1 MNQAIQL
8 LVQYLKPLRLWV
20 VCLAVLIITGIGLQ
34 LINPLIIRYFIDT
47 AVAGEDTRPLLLA
60 ALAFLGISIVAQIIG
75 IAAVYVGEDVGWRA
89 TNRLRADL
97 TRHCLQ
103 LDMSF
108 HNAHTPGEMIERI
121 DGDILA
127 LANFFSRFVIRI
139 LGNVLLL
146 VGVLLVVAFVDWRIS
161 LVLLAY
167 IVLGIAAML
176 YLGRIGVPHWQATR
190 QAGAELFGFL
200 EEQLSG
206 TEDVRSS
213 NAVNYVLHHLLKFNQ
228 ALSEKVL
235 KSVTAANLIVMAW
248 VGLYVVGQTVTFL
261 LGYTL
266 LGAGLITIGSV
277 YLVIYYTYFVFGRL
291 SEITAQIQDLQQAA
305 GSLKRVAELYAVESQ
320 IKSEP
325 HPTVLP
331 PGPLAVYFDN
341 VTFGYTEQE
350 PVLQNISFC
359 LPAGRT
365 LGLLGRTGSG
375 KTTITRLLFRLYD
388 PIQGTIR
395 LGVEDHYA
403 QPETYD
409 LRQFTLSEV
418 HQRISLVTQNVQL
431 FTASV
436 RDNVTL
442 FDKRIPDTQI
452 RQVMADLGLSDWYE
466 KLPAGLDTLVGTGG
480 SNLSAG
486 EAQLLAF
493 VRIFLRN
500 PNVVILDEAS
510 SRLDP
515 ATEKRIEHAIDKL
528 LENRTGIIVA
538 HRLSTVHRADHI
550 LIIEDGQIQEF
561 GDYDVLVQDSTSR
574 FYNLLQAGL
583 EEALA

>member
-1 MNQAIQL
+1 MNQAVQL
-8 LVQYLKPLRLWV
+8 LIHYLKPMRLRV
-20 VCLAVLIITGIGLQ
+20 IGLAVLIVISIGLQ
-34 LINPLIIRYFIDT
+34 LVNPLILRYFIDT
-47 AVAGEDTRPLLLA
+47 ATGSADTQPLLLA

-75 IAAVYVGEDVGWRA
+75 IAAVYVGEDVSWRA

-97 TRHCLQ
+97 MRHCLG

-121 DGDILA
+121 DGDVLA
-127 LANFFSRFVIRI
+127 LANFFSRFTIRI

-146 VGVLLVVAFVDWRIS
+146 VGVLLVLASVDWRIT
-161 LVLLAY
+161 LALLTY
-167 IVLGIAAML
+167 IALGIAAML
-176 YLGRIGVPHWQATR
+176 YLGRIGVPYWQATR

-200 EEQLSG
+200 AEQLSG

-213 NAVNYVLHHLLKFNQ
+213 NAVNYVLHRLLKFNQ
-228 ALSEKVL
+228 MLSQRVL
-235 KSVTAANLIVMAW
+235 KSVTAANLIVVAW
-248 VGLYVVGQTVTFL
+248 VALYVLGQIVAFL
-261 LGYTL
+261 LGYYL

-277 YLVIYYTYFVFGRL
+277 YLIIYYTYFVFGRL
-291 SEITAQIQDLQQAA
+291 SEITEQIQDLQQAA
-305 GSLKRVAELYAVESQ
+305 GSLRRVAELYAVESQ
-320 IKSEP
+320 IKSASN
-325 HPTVLP
+325 PTVLP
-331 PGPLAVYFDN
+331 PGPLAVYFDD
-341 VTFGYTEQE
+341 VTFGYSEQE
-350 PVLQNISFC
+350 PILQNISFC
-359 LPAGRT
+359 LSAGRT

-375 KTTITRLLFRLYD
+375 KTTLTRLLFRLYD
-388 PIQGTIR
+388 PVKGTIR
-395 LGVEDHYA
+395 LGVENHA
-403 QPETYD
+403 HQSETYD
-409 LRQFTLSEV
+409 LRQFTLNDV
-418 HQRISLVTQNVQL
+418 HQRIGLVTQNVQL
-431 FTASV
+431 FNASV

-466 KLPAGLDTLVGTGG
+466 KLPAGLDTLVEAGG

-486 EAQLLAF
+486 ESQLLAF

-500 PNVVILDEAS
+500 PNLVILDEAS

-515 ATEKRIEHAIDKL
+515 ATEKRIEHALDKL

-538 HRLSTVHRADHI
+538 HRLNTVHRADHI

-561 GDYDVLVQDSTSR
+561 GDYDVLVQDSASR
-574 FYNLLQAGL
+574 FYNLLQTGL